1 MGIEWLAR
9 DQGLL
14 SPRGLLCLHGLAC
27 GNGRIART
35 SVFIHGA
42 NQLLELS
49 IGRVLP
55 QLLHHHA
62 QLVLV
67 LRGWSGPRVRLTNLG
82 RGSRSARPTGASRGV
97 RDRDGPPHDGSRA
110 VPIQLVEGLAS
121 GAQLDRRRPSR
132 RRPLLVHHELLRR
145 PSARPDWALAHALLG
160 GAPRWA
166 ARRAHRLR
174 GPPVRASRQ

>member
-67 LRGWSGPRVRLTNLG
+67 
-82 RGSRSARPTGASRGV
+82 
-97 RDRDGPPHDGSRA
+97 DGSRA
-110 VPIQLVEGLAS
+110 VPIQLVEGLAR

-166 ARRAHRLR
+166 ARRAHLLR